1 MTGIVPSAVRR
12 ALTRLLA
19 AVGIWAAL
27 GASAAGGDTRA
38 GDTRAGEWRSWC
50 GDAGSVSSLGW
61 HFYCDRQEKRREAP
75 PPLQPTPKPPATRDG
90 QTATDRI
97 AAMRKALEEARA
109 EAILNPSTENVTAY
123 LRLQQETLRK
133 AAAFSDA
140 FRRTVWASPELDYTL
155 KRPVGALA
163 KQLWSDER
171 RVARDRALASLKD
184 RYGLIYLGHAGC
196 AACRVFG
203 PLLRA
208 FATRHGLDVLAV
220 SLSGE
225 ALEGWPEAVADNGR
239 AARLGLGN
247 APVPALVLFDTK
259 TQRVLPV
266 GFGVMAEDEMA
277 ERLFALTALEPGH
290 DY

>member
-1 MTGIVPSAVRR
+1 MTAGARKSALLRG
-12 ALTRLLA
+12 LTRLLA
-19 AVGIWAAL
+19 ALGIWAAL
-27 GASAAGGDTRA
+27 GAPAAGGDTH
-38 GDTRAGEWRSWC
+38 AGEWRSWC
-50 GDAGSVSSLGW
+50 GDGGSGESASASGASLGW
-61 HFYCDRQEKRREAP
+61 HFYCDRAEERQEAEPVPTQP
-75 PPLQPTPKPPATRDG
+75 PPAENTQSAT
-90 QTATDRI
+90 ARI
-97 AAMRKALEEARA
+97 LELRRALEEARA
-109 EAILNPSTENVTAY
+109 EAILDPTPAKVTAY
-123 LRLQQETLRK
+123 LRLQQETLQR

-163 KQLWSDER
+163 KQVWSDER
-171 RVARDRALASLKD
+171 REARDAALARLGE

-220 SLSGE
+220 SLTGD

-239 AARLGLGN
+239 AARLGLGD
-247 APVPALVLFDTK
+247 APVPALVLFDTRTK
-259 TQRVLPV
+259 TVQPV

-277 ERLFALTALEPGH
+277 ERIYALTALEPGH

>member
-1 MTGIVPSAVRR
+1 MAGAAKPALLRG
-12 ALTRLLA
+12 LTRLLA
-19 AVGIWAAL
+19 AIGVWAAL
-27 GASAAGGDTRA
+27 GASAAGG
-38 GDTRAGEWRSWC
+38 EWRSWC
-50 GDAGSVSSLGW
+50 GEGGSGESASASGASLGW
-61 HFYCDRQEKRREAP
+61 HFYCDRAEEQQEAEPVPTQP
-75 PPLQPTPKPPATRDG
+75 PPAENTQSAT
-90 QTATDRI
+90 ARI
-97 AAMRKALEEARA
+97 LELRRALEEARA
-109 EAILNPSTENVTAY
+109 EAILDPTPERVTVY

-163 KQLWSDER
+163 KQVWSDER
-171 RVARDRALASLKD
+171 RKARDAALARLGD

-196 AACRVFG
+196 AGCKVFG

-220 SLSGE
+220 SLTGD

-239 AARLGLGN
+239 AARLGLGD
-247 APVPALVLFDTK
+247 APVPALVLFDTV
-259 TQRVLPV
+259 TRRVQPV

-277 ERLFALTALEPGH
+277 ERIFALTALEPGH

>member
-1 MTGIVPSAVRR
+1 MEVPTKSTMRH

-19 AVGIWAAL
+19 AIGIWAAL
-27 GASAAGGDTRA
+27 GASAAGG
-38 GDTRAGEWRSWC
+38 EWRSWC
-50 GDAGSVSSLGW
+50 NAPDPAGSLGW
-61 HFYCDRQEKRREAP
+61 HFYCDPAEERQPDPPAAPRATAP
-75 PPLQPTPKPPATRDG
+75 PVIGEPQSATE
-90 QTATDRI
+90 RI
-97 AAMRKALEEARA
+97 AALRKVLEEARA
-109 EAILNPSTENVTAY
+109 EAILDPTPTKVTAY

-133 AAAFSDA
+133 AAVFSDT

-171 RVARDRALASLKD
+171 RRARDAALARLGE

-220 SLSGE
+220 SLTGA

-239 AARLGLGN
+239 AARLGLGE
-247 APVPALVLFDTK
+247 APVPALVLFDTR
-259 TQRVLPV
+259 TRRVLPV

>member
-1 MTGIVPSAVRR
+1 MARR
-12 ALTRLLA
+12 GHIAFLSVFA
-19 AVGIWAAL
+19 AAL
-27 GASAAGGDTRA
+27 LGATGADAT
-38 GDTRAGEWRSWC
+38 EWRSWC
-50 GDAGSVSSLGW
+50 DGSFGW
-61 HFYCDRQEKRREAP
+61 HFYCDREEDRQEAAP
-75 PPLQPTPKPPATRDG
+75 PPAHPEPQPSEPTISATE
-90 QTATDRI
+90 RI
-97 AAMRKALEEARA
+97 LKLRQALEEARA
-109 EAILNPSTENVTAY
+109 EAILDPTPAKVAAY
-123 LRLQQETLRK
+123 LRLQQETLQR

-163 KQLWSDER
+163 KRVWSDER
-171 RVARDRALASLKD
+171 RQARDRALARLGE

-196 AACRVFG
+196 AGCKVFG

-208 FATRHGLDVLAV
+208 FAMRHGLDVLAV
-220 SLSGE
+220 SLTGE

-247 APVPALVLFDTK
+247 APVPALVLFDTATK
-259 TQRVLPV
+259 RVLPV

-277 ERLFALTALEPGH
+277 ERIFALTALEPGH